1 MVLVR
6 GGGLCGDGGEVVVM
20 VSTMVLKTKSVN
32 ELIWHS
38 ILDFYR
44 FLTHF
49 GRLLIDYGRLYWSG
63 SVVGSRLN
71 RPVRS
76 RF

>member
-6 GGGLCGDGGEVVVM
+6 GGGLCGDGGEVEVM

-44 FLTHF
+44 FFTHF
-49 GRLLIDYGRLYWSG
+49 GWLLTDYGRLYWTG

-71 RPVRS
+71 KPVRS
-76 RF
+76 GF